1 MPQQL
6 PKELIN
12 LIESLDEDQ
21 LHALNHL
28 VVEQL
33 RLVHHARTLNAMR
46 SFHVMDRVW
55 FTHNEKYYEGTITR
69 LNQKTV
75 SITLDDGNRWNVSP
89 GVLTKIDTEN
99 PLKEL

>member
-1 MPQQL
+1 MAQQL

-12 LIESLDEDQ
+12 LIENLNEGQ

-33 RLVHHARTLNAMR
+33 RLVHHVRTLDAMR
-46 SFHVMDRVW
+46 SFHVTDRVW

-75 SITLDDGNRWNVSP
+75 SVTLDDGNRWNVSP
-89 GVLTKIDTEN
+89 GVLQKVNTEN

>member
-12 LIESLDEDQ
+12 LIQSLDEDQ
-21 LHALNHL
+21 LRALNHL

-33 RLVHHARTLNAMR
+33 RFVHQAKTSNAMR
-46 SFHVMDRVW
+46 NFHVTDRVW
-55 FTHNEKYYEGTITR
+55 FTHNEGYYEGTITR

-75 SITLDDGNRWNVSP
+75 AVTLDNGDRWNVSP
-89 GVLTKIDTEN
+89 SVLKKVDTEN
-99 PLKEL
+99 SLKES

>member
-21 LHALNHL
+21 LHALNDL

-33 RLVHHARTLNAMR
+33 RLVHHAKILDAMR
-46 SFHVMDRVW
+46 SFHVNDRVW
-55 FTHNEKYYEGTITR
+55 FTHNGIYHEGTVTR
-69 LNQKTV
+69 LNQKSISVTV
-75 SITLDDGNRWNVSP
+75 DDGSRWNIAP
-89 GVLTKIDTEN
+89 EWLKKIDMQDSR
-99 PLKEL
+99 KE